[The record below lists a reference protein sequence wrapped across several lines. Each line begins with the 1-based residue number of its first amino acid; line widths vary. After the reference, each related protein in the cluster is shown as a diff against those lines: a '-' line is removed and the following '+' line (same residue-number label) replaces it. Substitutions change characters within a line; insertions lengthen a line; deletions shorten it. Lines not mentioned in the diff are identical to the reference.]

1 MKYEEFYSSL
11 KGGITISKEE
21 YQNFCDEFH
30 KKRCVTMKDW
40 LKEYNLAD
48 VTPFIEALEKTRE
61 HYYPDEIDLLKDA
74 VSIPGI
80 SMMYVLNEA
89 SKRKKY
95 SEPDL
100 YAPGEPCK
108 CECSDDCEKA
118 SCKKCKEVREN
129 CKICTKN
136 EAYEMLTTGMIGGPS
151 IVFCRYAEAG
161 VSQIRSHIYQHAKT
175 CRAVLGFDANSLYL
189 FCSGQEM
196 PCGKEKVFSSNPEE
210 KDKLIQNVLNDKL
223 FGFFQVDIEVPEQ
236 LLDKF
241 SEFSPLF
248 ILSEVPEDQ
257 IPQHMED
264 YKINTGRKKIKNNKK
279 LLGVMKAEKILL
291 YSPLLKWYLNHGL
304 QVTKIH
310 NYISYTSGRP
320 FKWFPEEV
328 SGARRA
334 ADQDKNKRQLG
345 DTAKLKGNSF
355 YGKMIENL
363 EKHMNTKFTTDENLI
378 DKIFRSPCFDD
389 LEEISEGTFEVRQR
403 KRQVTITRP
412 YQCGIAVYQLAKLR
426 MLEFYYDFV
435 NKFCTR
441 RDFEVIQ
448 MDTDSL
454 YMALTAEGFDEIIKP
469 ELKELYKD
477 EKPKWLVTDEYSKR
491 VPGLFK
497 PEFKGKRMIALT
509 SKCYFADNGDSEA
522 GASQEGMPKFSC
534 KGVSRRQNKTSWER
548 YKNALF
554 GALDKVTNIGFRKKE
569 NHIVTYEQTKLGLS
583 AYYDKRVVHEDG
595 IHTSCLRA

>member
-21 YQNFCDEFH
+21 YQNFCDEFS
-30 KKRCVTMKDW
+30 KRGCVTMKDW

-48 VTPFIEALEKTRE
+48 VKPFIEALEKTRE
-61 HYYPDEIDLLKDA
+61 QYYPDEIDLLKDA

-89 SKRKKY
+89 LKRKKY

-100 YAPGEPCK
+100 FAPGEPCK
-108 CECSDDCEKA
+108 CECSDDCENA
-118 SCKKCKEVREN
+118 SCEKCEEIRKD

-161 VSQIRSHIYQHAKT
+161 VSQIRSHIYSDSEAGAKALRPEQSSELRAYAKT
-175 CRAVLGFDANSLYL
+175 CRAVLGLDANSLYL

-196 PCGKEKVFSSNPEE
+196 PCGKEKVFQANPEE

-248 ILSEVPEDQ
+248 ILSEVRENQ
-257 IPQHMED
+257 IPQHMQD

-310 NYISYTSGRP
+310 KYISYTSGRP

-334 ADQDKNKRQLG
+334 ADQDKNKKQLG

-363 EKHMNTKFTTDENLI
+363 EKHMNTKFTTDEKLI
-378 DKIFRSPCFDD
+378 DKIFRSPFFDD
-389 LEEISEGTFEVRQR
+389 LEEISEGVFEVRQR

-435 NKFCTR
+435 DKFCDR
-441 RDFEVIQ
+441 RDFELIQ
-448 MDTDSL
+448 MDTDSFL
-454 YMALTAEGFDEIIKP
+454 H
-469 ELKELYKD
+469 
-477 EKPKWLVTDEYSKR
+477 
-491 VPGLFK
+491 
-497 PEFKGKRMIALT
+497 
-509 SKCYFADNGDSEA
+509 
-522 GASQEGMPKFSC
+522 GAFN
-534 KGVSRRQNKTSWER
+534 RR
-548 YKNALF
+548 F
-554 GALDKVTNIGFRKKE
+554 
-569 NHIVTYEQTKLGLS
+569 
-583 AYYDKRVVHEDG
+583 
-595 IHTSCLRA
+595 